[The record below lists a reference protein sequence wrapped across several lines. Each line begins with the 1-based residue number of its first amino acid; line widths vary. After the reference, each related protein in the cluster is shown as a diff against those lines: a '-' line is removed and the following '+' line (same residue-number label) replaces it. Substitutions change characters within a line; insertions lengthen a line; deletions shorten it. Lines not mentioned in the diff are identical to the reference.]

1 MAKSQENGS
10 TILLRLKGYEV
21 EKVIE
26 EEEGIIAEVSATGS
40 KRLNCPR
47 CGTARLHRHGSAMK
61 RRVLH
66 SWSSGKKVY
75 LELCRQRW
83 RCRECNH
90 SFNDGAQLL
99 RSYSRIT
106 RQAEAEVLW
115 QLKERSFSQVRR
127 ELGVSYGT
135 VRRLLERE
143 IDEEALG
150 FIQGEDEIFLG
161 IDEHSFR
168 HQELVHTVTEVKKR
182 KVLGILR
189 DDRIATLKK
198 FLSNIPHDKV
208 KEVCIDMK
216 EGLRKAAEELFPLA
230 KVVADPFHL
239 IADSNRRM
247 DEARK
252 IEQDVYRK
260 RKVKIPKKIFLI
272 GREKLSEEKR
282 QRVDELLDKYP
293 GLKGFYW
300 AKEKIRELY
309 RQEGREEATRLLDNI
324 IFNLKLADDAELIRW
339 GNTLKHWREP
349 ILNYFDNHTTNG
361 FTEGCNTKIKMLKR
375 ISYGLR
381 NVEVYWR
388 KMLLGFVPSRS
399 YFHTI

>member
-1 MAKSQENGS
+1 MAKRQEDGI
-10 TILLRLKGYEV
+10 TILLGLKGHEV
-21 EKVIE
+21 GSVSEDE
-26 EEEGIIAEVSATGS
+26 EEIMVEVRVGLGAI
-40 KRLNCPR
+40 NCPR
-47 CGTARLHRHGSAMK
+47 CGSMRLYRHGLCQ
-61 RRVLH
+61 RRKVLH
-66 SWSSGKKVY
+66 SWSGGKRVY
-75 LELCRQRW
+75 LELHHHRW
-83 RCRECNH
+83 RCRECSR
-90 SFNDGAQLL
+90 SFNDGAELL
-99 RSYSRIT
+99 RPYSRIT

-115 QLKERSFSQVRR
+115 QLKERGFSQVRR
-127 ELGVSYGT
+127 ELGVGYGT

-168 HQELVHTVTEVKKR
+168 HQELVHTITEVKKR

-198 FLSNIPHDKV
+198 FLSKIPGDKV

-230 KVVADPFHL
+230 RVVVDPFHV
-239 IADSNRRM
+239 IANSNKRM
-247 DEARK
+247 DEARR
-252 IEQDVYRK
+252 IEQDVCRK
-260 RKVKIPKKIFLI
+260 RKVKMPKKIFLI
-272 GREKLSEEKR
+272 GREKLGEEKK
-282 QRVDELLDKYP
+282 QRVDELLDRYP

-309 RQEGREEATRLLDNI
+309 RQESREEATKLLDNI

-339 GNTLKHWREP
+339 GNTLKRWREP
-349 ILNYFDNHTTNG
+349 ILNHVDNHTTNG

-399 YFHTI
+399 CFHII